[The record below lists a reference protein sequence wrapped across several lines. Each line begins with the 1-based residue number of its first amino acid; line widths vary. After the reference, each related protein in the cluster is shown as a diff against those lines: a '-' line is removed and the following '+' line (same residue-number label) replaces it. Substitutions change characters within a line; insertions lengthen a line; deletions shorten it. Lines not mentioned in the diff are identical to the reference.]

1 MIFQA
6 GNVYESASLFNLEE
20 NKIDAKDGRIRT
32 HDPNGLVYYAYHW
45 TTEDLLDRNEIIK
58 VHIASTPTP
67 KTNLTS
73 FKQCLTLISKGSV

>member
-6 GNVYESASLFNLEE
+6 GNVYESASLFNLKE

-45 TTEDLLDRNEIIK
+45 TTEDLLARNEI
-58 VHIASTPTP
+58 T
-67 KTNLTS
+67 
-73 FKQCLTLISKGSV
+73 